1 MIRMRNIAAALSLA
15 LPFALG
21 ASSAAAEDMEVEAT
35 ITSVNEEAR
44 SLTVEFD
51 ETGATETFR
60 VDDDTDISFMSH
72 QRGIGTARNGFEDL
86 RAGQDVTLKFDDEI
100 LDGEWVIVRFITVS

>member
-1 MIRMRNIAAALSLA
+1 MIRMRNIAAALSLT
-15 LPFALG
+15 LPLALG
-21 ASSAAAEDMEVEAT
+21 ASNAAAEDMKVEAT
-35 ITSVNEEAR
+35 ITGVNEDAR

-60 VDDDTDISFMSH
+60 VDEDTDITFLSH
-72 QRGIGTARNGFEDL
+72 QRGIGTARNSFEDL
-86 RAGQDVTLKFDDEI
+86 RAGQDVVLEFDDEI